1 MVNFLFIYIDTE
13 PQKQQNPI
21 VNLRLRNMS
30 FKSASKSLP
39 RNFLNLLVVVGVF
52 LVAGACVLQPA
63 KNENSNQTAQPP
75 ASANKPLPANAAAKK
90 DKQEDRGDF
99 IVEHRSVKNS
109 RYAETDRKVKE
120 EKFLEKAADTL
131 NRSLILPYDIYL
143 RTKDCGEVNALY
155 DSADRS
161 ITVCYELMEHYRKLF
176 RADGASDA
184 EADKKMFDA
193 VRFSFLHELG
203 HALIDAYKLPITGS
217 EEDAADRLSSYICLE
232 EMGEDGIRSVLAAAD
247 AFHLESKQKNPVE
260 TDFSDEHLLQEQRF
274 YNILCMIYGSD
285 TAKYN
290 YFVSQKYLPETRAAR
305 CLNEYERMVQSWSEL
320 LQKWRKD

>member
-1 MVNFLFIYIDTE
+1 
-13 PQKQQNPI
+13 
-21 VNLRLRNMS
+21 MS
-30 FKSASKSLP
+30 A
-39 RNFLNLLVVVGVF
+39 
-52 LVAGACVLQPA
+52 AACVLQPA
-63 KNENSNQTAQPP
+63 KNENSNKPAQPP
-75 ASANKPLPANAAAKK
+75 ASQPQPATTGSAAAKK
-90 DKQEDRGDF
+90 DKQDDKGDF
-99 IVEHRSVKNS
+99 IVEHRGIKNS
-109 RYAETDRKVKE
+109 HYAELDRKVKE

-161 ITVCYELMEHYRKLF
+161 ITVCYELMEHYQKLF
-176 RADGASDA
+176 RGDGASEP

-203 HALIDAYKLPITGS
+203 HALIDAYSLPITGS

-232 EMGEDGIRSVLAAAD
+232 EMGEDGIRSVIAAAD
-247 AFHLESKQKNPVE
+247 AFHLEAKQKNSDAK
-260 TDFSDEHLLQEQRF
+260 DFSDEHLLQEQRF

-285 TAKYN
+285 TSKHS

-305 CLNEYERMVQSWSEL
+305 CPNEYERMVQSWSEL